1 MANRLLVV
9 DDEPGIRLLLN
20 EFLTLEGFRVDLA
33 KNGKHAIRI
42 LEEHANKYECVLT
55 DIHMPGVD
63 GISLGKFIFHNFP
76 ELPVIAITGNV
87 DMKVLSALVR
97 PYFTSIVAKPFDLY
111 DVLSTVHDIC
121 SH

>member
-1 MANRLLVV
+1 MKNRLLVV

-20 EFLTLEGFRVDLA
+20 EFLTMEGFRVDLA
-33 KNGKHAIRI
+33 KDGEQALRI
-42 LEEHANKYECVLT
+42 LEVNASKYECILT
-55 DIHMPGVD
+55 DIHMPGID

-76 ELPVIAITGNV
+76 ELPVIAITGDV

-111 DVLSTVHDIC
+111 DVLSTVRDVC
-121 SH
+121 SY